1 MSNMSKLDTN
11 IRAIKRVLRNH
22 KMSIETGIGECWDD
36 CDPWGSAM
44 AEGFALCDW
53 LYFDRFRSDLI
64 PDSLDYRHGCGAEE
78 DGMLLSCVR
87 EAYPEPSDDDAQHVS
102 GYLQILSDFLDLCRA
117 GGLDY

>member
-11 IRAIKRVLRNH
+11 IHAMAGVLRNH
-22 KMSIETGIGECWDD
+22 KVSIETGIGECWDD

-44 AEGFALCDW
+44 AEGFALCAW
-53 LYFDRFRSDLI
+53 LYFDCFRIDLI
-64 PDSLDYRHGCGAEE
+64 PDSLDYRPGYGAEE
-78 DGMLLSCVR
+78 DDMLDTVR